1 MKRRISSF
9 LTALLL
15 TLSLC
20 VPAMAETDYGLIYDE
35 TELLYSE
42 DLAALGEHTLPELS
56 EELGFEIRVDV
67 LTGNSYESI
76 NAAAEGIY
84 ERFGY
89 GYGSK
94 SEGATLT
101 VLMEPQDDGS
111 YAMPERGGWCVYVS
125 LSAERGSDQALTD
138 ALYAAAAP
146 YMDDPSTWSGGDMDM
161 ASAALSWAVS
171 DMAAAAADYLYDGNS
186 DADDASWAG
195 EPDPDEDPGM
205 SNAYS
210 PYVYDVAELLT
221 LEEWQELE
229 TKAEMISLRHDC
241 SVYAMLIDDYLD
253 YSSGGDVYDT
263 TTEIY
268 HALKLGSGRSR
279 NGIIILLSMDDRDYT
294 MFVYGENAEYAFNKY
309 GQEQLEDEFL
319 GYFGNNDWYGGI
331 LHYLDACDEFLT
343 RAEEGKPVRQN
354 PLPIYLIVVAVS
366 FVISLA
372 VCLVLKWKM
381 KTVRKKIEANEYVSA
396 GGLHLTEQY
405 DRYTHTTETRTK
417 IHSDSDSGAGSS
429 SCSGGGGSGR
439 SGKF

>member
-1 MKRRISSF
+1 
-9 LTALLL
+9 
-15 TLSLC
+15 
-20 VPAMAETDYGLIYDE
+20 
-35 TELLYSE
+35 
-42 DLAALGEHTLPELS
+42 
-56 EELGFEIRVDV
+56 
-67 LTGNSYESI
+67 
-76 NAAAEGIY
+76 
-84 ERFGY
+84 
-89 GYGSK
+89 
-94 SEGATLT
+94 
-101 VLMEPQDDGS
+101 
-111 YAMPERGGWCVYVS
+111 
-125 LSAERGSDQALTD
+125 
-138 ALYAAAAP
+138 
-146 YMDDPSTWSGGDMDM
+146 
-161 ASAALSWAVS
+161 
-171 DMAAAAADYLYDGNS
+171 
-186 DADDASWAG
+186 
-195 EPDPDEDPGM
+195 
-205 SNAYS
+205 
-210 PYVYDVAELLT
+210 
-221 LEEWQELE
+221 
-229 TKAEMISLRHDC
+229 
-241 SVYAMLIDDYLD
+241 MLIDDYLD

-279 NGIIILLSMDDRDYT
+279 NGIIILLSMDDRDYA

-309 GQEQLEDEFL
+309 GQAQLEDEFL

-417 IHSDSDSGAGSS
+417 IHSDSDSGGGSS
-429 SCSGGGGSGR
+429 SRSGGGGSGR